1 VLGVWCKMAKVKRKP
16 KPKRAAKTDTACQCH
31 PIKKPTI
38 PIMSH
43 TVNCPVRRR
52 YTDNGRMIAELMHAK
67 GVKGSPK
74 DFVIVVG
81 RRLIDYRGTYDIRGL
96 EAPLGFAGVTLVHK
110 RELERVVGE
119 KESRRFWRR
128 GLGRVHANS

>member
-1 VLGVWCKMAKVKRKP
+1 MARVRK
-16 KPKRAAKTDTACQCH
+16 KPKRVAKVDTACLCH
-31 PIKKPTI
+31 PVKKPTF

-43 TVNCPVRRR
+43 TINCPVRRR
-52 YTDNGRMIAELMHAK
+52 YTDNGRMIAELMHSK

-96 EAPLGFAGVTLVHK
+96 EAPHGFAGVTLVHK
-110 RELERVVGE
+110 RELERFVGVT
-119 KESRRFWRR
+119 ESRRFWRR
-128 GLGRVHANS
+128 GLGRVHANGQ